1 MAHPMHIHG
10 CSFFVL
16 DRDGVPPPPEE
27 AGAKDVVLV
36 DAGETVR
43 VIAQYNHTTEGWPYM
58 YHCHNLMHEDNMMM
72 LQFIVV
78 DPNVGLAEKNETEQV
93 TVYPN
98 PSSGLVQFRTSFGV
112 RSVEVTDNLGRTVLQ
127 AASTGERTGTV
138 DFGSLPA
145 GVYTLTL
152 RNGEKMVRT
161 RTVLD

>member
-1 MAHPMHIHG
+1 
-10 CSFFVL
+10 
-16 DRDGVPPPPEE
+16 
-27 AGAKDVVLV
+27 
-36 DAGETVR
+36 
-43 VIAQYNHTTEGWPYM
+43 
-58 YHCHNLMHEDNMMM
+58 M